1 MLEVALTIHSPSG
14 TTNNPVTKGSL
25 SIGSSDAADIR
36 IDDPGLSRVHATVHI
51 EGNRIWILDGGSSN
65 GSYVNGRPVPAVG
78 AALANGDKIGLGD
91 YTTAWV
97 SIISNQPGTAAR
109 TSWDKV
115 ALLRVL
121 IITIPIAAIAVLM
134 LYLLNGESG
143 PQVSKTHAES
153 RYEEDAGNLNGNI
166 SPKETYDR
174 SKSSSADNNSSAS
187 ASEAVID
194 SQAVPLPQ
202 ASAFKIYRQMSKEEQ
217 AQFVSRQALRISQKM
232 GNRPCN
238 FTPGALQRIKEYVDS
253 YASRLGRGNSTR
265 WDAGDLQSLYTRAT
279 RFAPLVIR
287 SFTKYGVYPEVGLYM
302 AMIESEYNK
311 CLTSTAGAKG
321 MFQFMPG
328 TAIEYDVPPAERCD
342 EQKLAPAAARYF
354 KDLIGYF
361 GTDATSVALAIAS
374 YNRGQGNIMG
384 DLHKVVDDGGERSF
398 WTLVENPEKLHVKF
412 QTENISYVPKF
423 FATAIIGENPREFGL
438 NMRPLSSYTQDT
450 K

>member
-1 MLEVALTIHSPSG
+1 MLEAILTIHSTSG
-14 TTNNPVTKGSL
+14 TTATPVTKGKL
-25 SIGSSDAADIR
+25 SIGSSDAADVR
-36 IDDPGLSRVHATVHI
+36 IDDPGLSGIHATVHV
-51 EGNRIWILDGGSSN
+51 EGDKIWILNGGSPN
-65 GSYVNGRPVPAVG
+65 GSYVNGRPVPPVG
-78 AALANGDKIGLGD
+78 AALADGDKISLGD

-97 SIISNQPGTAAR
+97 SIINNQVGTLAR
-109 TSWDKV
+109 TSWSKL
-115 ALLRVL
+115 ALLRML
-121 IITIPIAAIAVLM
+121 IIAMPIAALTVLV

-153 RYEEDAGNLNGNI
+153 RYEEDAGNTNSNV
-166 SPKETYDR
+166 SAKETDDR
-174 SKSSSADNNSSAS
+174 PESSAAGSTSDQPPGAG
-187 ASEAVID
+187 AGD
-194 SQAVPLPQ
+194 SQAAPLPR
-202 ASAFKIYRQMSKEEQ
+202 AAAFKLYRQMSKEEQ

-232 GNRPCN
+232 GNRPCD
-238 FTPGALQRIKEYVDS
+238 FTPGALQRIKEYVDG
-253 YASRLGRGNSTR
+253 YASRLGRGNSAR
-265 WDAGDLQSLYTRAT
+265 WDAGDLQSLYARAT

-287 SFTKYGVYPEVGLYM
+287 SFIKYNVSPEVGLYM

-311 CLTSTAGAKG
+311 CLTSSAGAKG

-328 TAIEYDVPPAERCD
+328 TAIEYGVPPSERCD

-361 GTDATSVALAIAS
+361 GPDATSVALAIAS

-438 NMRPLSSYTQDT
+438 NIRALSSYTQDA